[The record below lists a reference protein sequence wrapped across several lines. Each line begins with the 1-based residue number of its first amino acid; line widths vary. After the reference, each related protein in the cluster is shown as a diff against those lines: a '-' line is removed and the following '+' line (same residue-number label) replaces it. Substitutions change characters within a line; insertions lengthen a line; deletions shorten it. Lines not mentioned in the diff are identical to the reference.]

1 MLLLVLIVFLIAFMG
16 IQKII
21 IGIESALDMISHF
34 LFYYQ
39 HSYLY
44 RQALASV
51 AGVTYSQQQAKRW
64 FLF

>member
-1 MLLLVLIVFLIAFMG
+1 MG

>member
-1 MLLLVLIVFLIAFMG
+1 MK
-16 IQKII
+16 KII
-21 IGIESALDMISHF
+21 MDIESALDIISNF
-34 LFYYQ
+34 LFYYYFIRS

-51 AGVTYSQQQAKRW
+51 AGVAYSQQQAKHW